1 MSHNGAPGVG
11 CCSFLASVAATSLAL
26 SASRLSIWL
35 AFMNHSLRNNA
46 LPQSSAAGLSGAG
59 SAAQPGGGLQVAA
72 ELDQAVGAAA
82 PPTELQRASLPKIIP
97 FATLARCGDE
107 IWIEN
112 EGQIYR
118 LRKTRQG
125 KLILTK

>member
-1 MSHNGAPGVG
+1 MDRQRST
-11 CCSFLASVAATSLAL
+11 VAASAAVAAATLTL
-26 SASRLSIWL
+26 SASRLSIRL
-35 AFMNHSLRNNA
+35 SLMNHSLRNNA
-46 LPQSSAAGLSGAG
+46 PPPSSAAGI
-59 SAAQPGGGLQVAA
+59 SAADPTAQPGQGGQVVA
-72 ELDQAVGAAA
+72 EWQSEVGGAAPSA
-82 PPTELQRASLPKIIP
+82 ELQRASLPKIIP

>member
-1 MSHNGAPGVG
+1 VNAVNQIPDKLTPERDGAEPNDAHSGTTV
-11 CCSFLASVAATSLAL
+11 SPFVA
-26 SASRLSIWL
+26 
-35 AFMNHSLRNNA
+35 
-46 LPQSSAAGLSGAG
+46 
-59 SAAQPGGGLQVAA
+59 
-72 ELDQAVGAAA
+72 
-82 PPTELQRASLPKIIP
+82 ASLPKIIK
-97 FATLARCGDE
+97 FDSLARCGDE

>member
-1 MSHNGAPGVG
+1 M
-11 CCSFLASVAATSLAL
+11 
-26 SASRLSIWL
+26 
-35 AFMNHSLRNNA
+35 
-46 LPQSSAAGLSGAG
+46 
-59 SAAQPGGGLQVAA
+59 
-72 ELDQAVGAAA
+72 
-82 PPTELQRASLPKIIP
+82 PTEEPDATDPSRPTGRAGPHAVTNEPVTNEPVNTEPVTGAHYNGLLGGLPKIIK
-97 FATLARCGDE
+97 FDSLARCGDE

>member
-1 MSHNGAPGVG
+1 MTRMPVEKNGFVFDACFNLDLLSLIKVNQSPADDSPPKELSDAVAPNADGVG
-11 CCSFLASVAATSLAL
+11 VAPDA
-26 SASRLSIWL
+26 
-35 AFMNHSLRNNA
+35 
-46 LPQSSAAGLSGAG
+46 AAGTVNSLG
-59 SAAQPGGGLQVAA
+59 
-72 ELDQAVGAAA
+72 
-82 PPTELQRASLPKIIP
+82 SLPKIVK
-97 FATLARCGDE
+97 FDSLARCGDE